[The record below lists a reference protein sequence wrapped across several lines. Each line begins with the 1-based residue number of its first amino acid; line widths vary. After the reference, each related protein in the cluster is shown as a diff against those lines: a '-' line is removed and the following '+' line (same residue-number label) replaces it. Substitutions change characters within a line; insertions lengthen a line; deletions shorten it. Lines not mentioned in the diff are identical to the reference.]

1 LSIMLAAGV
10 TLAPSNAWSRPYST
24 QSYYE
29 KDANPST
36 LYSQGC
42 ASGQSQAQGVKI
54 LDFGRPAYNRNAYGT
69 IGYAGAFIP
78 NSAIIAASQG
88 FARGYYHCLPSRSPA
103 HIALAVGT
111 NNSCPNCSLEPPS
124 SYKAGENWAFAIE
137 ALQRYLTAHGISDKV
152 RASAADDIEP
162 SHDPGY
168 SASHDFVAGYS
179 AISGYTYPLW
189 NFGSL
194 DSGYWS
200 PAQLHYVTWGAKP
213 AVPFGE
219 IYASHQAQEW
229 QDLNL
234 WSVKHTGRA
243 LHIFGVTALNHGAR
257 RCGLSDD
264 QAYNTMVKTLQSNP
278 QTYQHNVENLTTF
291 PCQ

>member
-1 LSIMLAAGV
+1 MLAAGL
-10 TLAPSNAWSRPYST
+10 TLAPPNAWSRPYST

-42 ASGQSQAQGVKI
+42 ASGHAQARGVKI
-54 LDFGRPAYNRNAYGT
+54 LDFGRPAYNRNTHGT
-69 IGYAGAFIP
+69 IGYAGTFIP
-78 NSAIIAASQG
+78 NTAIVPASQS
-88 FARGYYHCLPSRSPA
+88 FARGYYHCLPPGSKAS
-103 HIALAVGT
+103 IALAVGT
-111 NNSCPNCSLEPPS
+111 NNSCPNCSLEPPTF
-124 SYKAGENWAFAIE
+124 YKAGENWAMAVD
-137 ALQRYLTAHGISDKV
+137 ALHRYLTAHGMSDKV
-152 RASAADDIEP
+152 RATAADDIEP
-162 SHDPGY
+162 GHDPGY
-168 SASHDFVAGYS
+168 RASHDFVAGYS
-179 AISGYTYPLW
+179 AISGYKYPLW

-213 AVPFGE
+213 AVPLGQA
-219 IYASHQAQEW
+219 YTGHQVQEW

-243 LHIFGVTALNHGAR
+243 LHIYGVTALNHVAS

-264 QAYNTMVKTLQSNP
+264 QAHDAMLKKVQSDP
-278 QTYQHNVENLTTF
+278 RTYQSRIEYLTSF
-291 PCQ
+291 ACQ